1 MRTYDLS
8 PMLRSSVG
16 FDRMS
21 RLLDSALSAEP
32 PAYPPYNIERTGEDG
47 YQISVAVAGFGED
60 ELDVTVKDGV
70 LIITGKKAD
79 GAEKTYLHRGI
90 AERAF
95 TLRFQLADH
104 IEVRDAD
111 LSNGLL
117 NIALVREVP
126 EAMKPKTIQITRG
139 KAKVIE
145 GKKAA

>member
-79 GAEKTYLHRGI
+79 GEDKNFLHRGI
-90 AERAF
+90 AQRAF

-104 IEVRDAD
+104 IEVRNAD

>member
-32 PAYPPYNIERTGEDG
+32 PAYPPYNIERTSEDG

-79 GAEKTYLHRGI
+79 GADKAYLHRGI

-104 IEVRDAD
+104 IEVKDAD
-111 LSNGLL
+111 LTNGLL